1 MIYSLKD
8 LLKKDTSMTV
18 ISYIN
23 EQISKLMGYPLSEKN
38 KIFELSCTTHFFV
51 NVDEELNVLGIIV
64 ISCKSFLFDER
75 IFFVEVLASKDNN
88 QLVEQSLLLKGI
100 SHVGKLS
107 NDIRLIS
114 LITDERMQKDV
125 LTPFGFVHSQG
136 IMVKI

>member
-1 MIYSLKD
+1 MIYSLKE
-8 LLKKDTSMTV
+8 LLKKDTSMSV

-38 KIFELSCTTHFFV
+38 KIFELSCTTNFFV
-51 NVDEELNVLGIIV
+51 NIDEELNVLGIII
-64 ISCKSFLFDER
+64 ISCKSFLCDELM
-75 IFFVEVLASKDNN
+75 FFLEVLASKDNN
-88 QLVEQSLLLKGI
+88 PLVEQSLLLKGI
-100 SHVGKLS
+100 NHVGKLS
-107 NDIRLIS
+107 NKSRLVS